1 MKKLNKLIKHIFL
14 IISLSFL
21 TFTTGFTQ
29 TITNSGL
36 TFSPDT
42 LQVTIGDTISF
53 NISASHNAV
62 EVSETTFNNNGST
75 SNNGF
80 NIPYG
85 GVSWTA
91 DSIKTY
97 YYVCQP
103 HASAGMKG
111 VIIVN
116 PPACNKSL
124 TQQSEGFDP
133 NPLYSTMLWS
143 YDTLSLTNTSDCNI
157 RVRPEFVIAHDSLA
171 IGANDLVLKWYNPY
185 TGAWPAIPYYID
197 GDGHAVGFWSSS
209 ATDTTGQDINQ
220 GVTQQII
227 IRVKFWP
234 TANYGT

>member
-1 MKKLNKLIKHIFL
+1 MKKLNTFIKNIFL

-42 LQVTIGDTISF
+42 LQVTIGDTIIF

-62 EVSETTFNNNGST
+62 EVSETTFNNNDST

-80 NIPYG
+80 NIPFG
-85 GVSWTA
+85 GGSWTA

-97 YYVCQP
+97 YYVCQS
-103 HASAGMKG
+103 HVSMGMKG

-124 TQQSEGFDP
+124 AQQSEGFDP
-133 NPLYSTMLWS
+133 NPLYSTMQWS
-143 YDTLSLTNTSDCNI
+143 YDTLSLTNTSGCNI
-157 RVRPEFVIAHDSLA
+157 RVRPEFIIAHDSLP

-185 TGAWPAIPYYID
+185 TGAWPAIPYYIN
-197 GDGHAVGFWSSS
+197 GNGHAVGFWSFSP
-209 ATDTTGQDINQ
+209 TDTTGLDINQ
-220 GVTQQII
+220 GVTQQI
-227 IRVKFWP
+227 
-234 TANYGT
+234 AL

>member
-21 TFTTGFTQ
+21 TFTTGFSQ

-42 LQVTIGDTISF
+42 LQVTIGDNISF
-53 NISASHNAV
+53 NISANHNAV

-85 GVSWTA
+85 GGSWTA

-103 HASAGMKG
+103 HVSMGMKG
-111 VIIVN
+111 VIIVS

-124 TQQSEGFDP
+124 THNQKVLILIHYIALCNGLMT
-133 NPLYSTMLWS
+133 LYH
-143 YDTLSLTNTSDCNI
+143 Y
-157 RVRPEFVIAHDSLA
+157 
-171 IGANDLVLKWYNPY
+171 KY
-185 TGAWPAIPYYID
+185 
-197 GDGHAVGFWSSS
+197 
-209 ATDTTGQDINQ
+209 
-220 GVTQQII
+220 
-227 IRVKFWP
+227 
-234 TANYGT
+234 